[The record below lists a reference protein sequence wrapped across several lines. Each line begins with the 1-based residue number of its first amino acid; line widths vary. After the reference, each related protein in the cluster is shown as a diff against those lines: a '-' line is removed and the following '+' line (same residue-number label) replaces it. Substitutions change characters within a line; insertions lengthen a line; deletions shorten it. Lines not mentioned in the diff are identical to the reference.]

1 MASFDPYRHVIKP
14 MLAESR
20 ETPFDS
26 PDHIFEL
33 KWDGTRAIAF
43 VRGGR
48 HRFQNRR
55 LSLIE
60 ERYPD
65 LKPRTRKD
73 AILDGEIVVM
83 DGALPSFDK
92 LQERE
97 KASGK
102 IRIPYLARTLP
113 ATYIVFDILYVEDR
127 EVMSL
132 SQMERKAVLR
142 EIVEEDE
149 RTVLSDYI
157 EARGVDYYHAV
168 VARGLEG
175 IIAKHKDAR
184 YYVGK
189 RSKDWTKIKKKAAQ
203 DCVIAGLTVG
213 EGERRD
219 TFGSIVLG
227 AYFEGRLV
235 HVGRVG
241 TGFSEALRQSLT
253 ARLTALRQDA
263 CPFDEVPEIE
273 VPVAFWTRPVIVA
286 EVHFLEWSKD
296 RHMRAPSFSRLRED
310 KRPEDCTVVFPDRP
324 RRE

>member
-1 MASFDPYRHVIKP
+1 MASFDPYSHVIKP

-55 LSLIE
+55 LSFIE
-60 ERYPD
+60 GRYPD
-65 LKPRTRKD
+65 LNPRTRKD

-97 KASGK
+97 QASGK
-102 IRIPYLARTLP
+102 IRIPHLARTLP
-113 ATYIVFDILYVEDR
+113 ATYIVFDILYVEGR

-132 SQMERKAVLR
+132 PQMERKAILR
-142 EIVEEDE
+142 EIVQEDD
-149 RTVLSDYI
+149 RIVLSDYI

-168 VARGLEG
+168 IARGLEG
-175 IIAKHKDAR
+175 IIAKRKDAR

-189 RSKDWTKIKKKAAQ
+189 RTKDWTKIKKKATL
-203 DCVIAGLTVG
+203 DCVITALTVG

-227 AYFEGRLV
+227 AYHEGHLV

-241 TGFSEALRQSLT
+241 TGFSESLRRSLT
-253 ARLTALRQDA
+253 ERLTALRQEA
-263 CPFDEVPEIE
+263 CPFEEIPEIE
-273 VPVAFWTRPVIVA
+273 VPIAFWTRPALVA

-296 RHMRAPSFSRLRED
+296 RHMRAPSFSRMRDD
-310 KRPEDCTVVFPDRP
+310 KRPEECVVTFPSGSS
-324 RRE
+324 

>member
-1 MASFDPYRHVIKP
+1 MAAFDPYAHVIKP

-33 KWDGTRAIAF
+33 KWDGTRALAF
-43 VRGGR
+43 VRKDR

-55 LSLIE
+55 LSFIE

-65 LKPRTRKD
+65 LAPRTRQE

-83 DGALPSFDK
+83 DGPLPSFEK

-97 KASGK
+97 RASGK
-102 IRIPYLARTLP
+102 IRVQHLAKTLP
-113 ATYIVFDILYVEDR
+113 ATYVVFDVLYVGDR

-132 SQMERKAVLR
+132 PQLERKALLR
-142 EIVEEDE
+142 DLVEEDQ
-149 RTVLSDYI
+149 RVVVGDYI
-157 EARGVDYYHAV
+157 EGRGVDYYNAV

-175 IIAKHKDAR
+175 IVAKRVDAR
-184 YYVGK
+184 YSVGK
-189 RSKDWTKIKKKAAQ
+189 RSKDWIKIKKKASQ
-203 DCVIAGLTVG
+203 ECVIAGMTIG

-227 AYFEGRLV
+227 AYADGRLV

-241 TGFSEALRQSLT
+241 TGFSESLRRTLTERLKTLRQ
-253 ARLTALRQDA
+253 AA
-263 CPFDEVPEIE
+263 CPFAEVPDLE
-273 VPVAFWTRPVIVA
+273 VPIAFWTRPVLVA
-286 EVHFLEWSKD
+286 EVHFLEWSRE
-296 RHMRAPSFSRLRED
+296 RHMRAPSFSRMRED
-310 KRPEDCTVVFPDRP
+310 KRPEDCVVAFP
-324 RRE
+324 